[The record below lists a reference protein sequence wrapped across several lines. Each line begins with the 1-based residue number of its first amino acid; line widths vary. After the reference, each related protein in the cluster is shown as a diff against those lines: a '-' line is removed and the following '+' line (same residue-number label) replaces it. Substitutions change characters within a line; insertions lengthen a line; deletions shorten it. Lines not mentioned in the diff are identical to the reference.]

1 MNTPSQHI
9 DTEIPLYVRNDNHV
23 VGDDNH
29 EVSLPGM
36 HHNCPNCGCE
46 WCQLEKDLGECFT
59 CGYPDPWD
67 AVTYADTD
75 E

>member
-9 DTEIPLYVRNDNHV
+9 DTEILRCAQ
-23 VGDDNH
+23 DDDH
-29 EVSLPGM
+29 EESPFPDK

-46 WCQLEKDLGECFT
+46 WCQLEKDLEECFT

-75 E
+75 Q